1 MVSVMKKILALS
13 LALTSSSVFAIPFNL
28 NYGDNVNELDSSKWG
43 KPKNITSQSL
53 TSARNGYVHTYCDLD
68 TIRVSYVDSPQ
79 TFSPSY
85 FSDDFRDNLSLP
97 DYKQLENRS
106 SEMMKFIIDERYPPY
121 INKDK
126 NQIAKSV
133 VQSKE
138 YQDYADFSKEVE
150 ETHPRIKVHLYEFGE
165 NRRCITTVGNEIIQ
179 VSITAS
185 GYRSSFDKIYN
196 DVKSKYKVKSKIVY
210 KAYPVRDYDKERL
223 FYYEEL
229 KLESPIENEVI
240 TATKILRNYKPSF
253 FDKIEEKELDS
264 QSIVYTNIKMY
275 NDFIASR
282 EEVSKHFN
290 ETIGKNLQDK
300 IKSYLKKLDKK
311 SNEDLD
317 TF

>member
-1 MVSVMKKILALS
+1 MKKILALS

-28 NYGDNVNELDSSKWG
+28 NYGDNINELDSSKWG
-43 KPKNITSQSL
+43 KPKNITSQYL

-68 TIRVSYVDSPQ
+68 SIREGYVDTPQ
-79 TFSPSY
+79 SFSASFFGEN
-85 FSDDFRDNLSLP
+85 FSQYVSLP
-97 DYKQLENRS
+97 DYKHSKISRDLS
-106 SEMMKFIIDERYPPY
+106 YFIDQFHPPS
-121 INKDK
+121 IEKEK

-133 VQSKE
+133 VQTQE
-138 YQDYADFSKEVE
+138 YQDYLNFSKEVE
-150 ETHPRIKVHLYEFGE
+150 ETHPRIKVHLYDFGD
-165 NRRCITTVGNEIIQ
+165 NKRCITTSGSKIIQ

-196 DVKSKYKVKSKIVY
+196 DVKSKYKVQSKTVY

-240 TATKILRNYKPSF
+240 TATKVLRNYKPSF

-290 ETIGKNLQDK
+290 ETIGKDLQDK